1 MDRRSSVHSE
11 VSIRAETPPVELIR
25 VPATIKNPSRLT
37 VQRKNHSSSVIL
49 LKPLSV
55 PQPSFRSYV
64 LTPNFPVVR
73 KASWMRSNTILVKDK
88 GTQKWVPAKEKQM
101 PVL

>member
-1 MDRRSSVHSE
+1 MDRRSSVQSE
-11 VSIRAETPPVELIR
+11 VSIRAESPPVELIR
-25 VPATIKNPSRLT
+25 VPATINNPSRLT

-64 LTPNFPVVR
+64 LTPSSPVVR
-73 KASWMRSNTILVKDK
+73 KVSWMRSNTILVKNE
-88 GTQKWVPAKEKQM
+88 GTQKSAPIQIKQA
-101 PVL
+101 PKS